1 MNTETLELPTAAAL
15 ATASA
20 EQLKEALAKLEAKKG
35 QDRDTYKKLVL
46 ETVPKA
52 MFQLCAASEVISEA
66 KTKTFK
72 FFEDILDLKN
82 QVYGLKEKQQ
92 SHTFSTDREEITI
105 GYRINEGWDDTVTAG
120 IAIVE
125 SYISSLS
132 KDEETATLV
141 SMLFNMLKKDS
152 KGNLKGSRVLELQK
166 AAADSKN
173 EEFID
178 GVAII
183 AAAYKPVR
191 SSWFIEASVINDDGS
206 KTPVPLSMSS
216 AGFSADY
223 KFEFFSEV
231 IPQVDATK

>member
-1 MNTETLELPTAAAL
+1 MNTETQEKPIDLSQATPEQLKAAL
-15 ATASA
+15 A
-20 EQLKEALAKLEAKKG
+20 KIEAKKD
-35 QDRDTYKKLVL
+35 QDRDAYKQLVQ

-52 MFQLCAASEVISEA
+52 IFKLCQASQIISEA
-66 KTKTFK
+66 KTETFK
-72 FFEDILDLKN
+72 FFEDVLDLKN
-82 QVYGLKEKQQ
+82 EVYGLKEKQQ
-92 SHTFSTDREEITI
+92 SHTFSTDREEIQI

-120 IAIVE
+120 IAKVE
-125 SYISSLS
+125 AFINSLS
-132 KDEETATLV
+132 KDAETATLV

-173 EEFID
+173 EDFID

-191 SSWFIEASVINDDGS
+191 SSWFIEASLINDDGS

-216 AGFSADY
+216 VGFSGAY

-231 IPQVDATK
+231 IPQEDATE

>member
-1 MNTETLELPTAAAL
+1 MNTETLEKPVKSITDFTAQ
-15 ATASA
+15 
-20 EQLKEALAKLEAKKG
+20 ELKDALAKIEAKKD
-35 QDRDTYKKLVL
+35 QDRGAYKDLVL

-52 MFQLCAASEVISEA
+52 MFQLCAASEIISDA
-66 KTKTFK
+66 KTKTFQ
-72 FFEDILDLKN
+72 FFEQVLDLKN
-82 QVYGLKEKQQ
+82 KVYGLKEKQQ
-92 SHTFSTDREEITI
+92 SHTFSTEKEEITI

-120 IAIVE
+120 IAKVE
-125 SYISSLS
+125 NFINSLS

-141 SMLFNMLKKDS
+141 SMLFTMLKKDS

-166 AAADSKN
+166 AAADSQN

-191 SSWFIEASVINDDGS
+191 SSWFIEANLINEDGS

-216 AGFSADY
+216 IGFSADY
-223 KFEFFSEV
+223 KFEFFSEK
-231 IPQVDATK
+231 IPADDATE